1 MALTPKKSRTSAVR
15 LIASTSSPNCRSA
28 IPPGVT
34 ICDVLAGEIAMTPSG
49 MPSTMFTVNGS
60 VAGAP
65 LVYVMFAAI
74 SGKLAPLKEGLNV
87 HASTAE
93 QPPDCMRR
101 NSASPLSSSW
111 LPIAEASIFI
121 RFRQFDRRF
130 VVEHRRLQCR
140 RSPVVTDRIQ
150 QRVAW
155 LGCEA
160 ASRMPRDTPRHRP
173 G

>member
-34 ICDVLAGEIAMTPSG
+34 ICDVLAGDIAMTPSG

-74 SGKLAPLKEGLNV
+74 RGKLAPPKDGLNV

-121 RFRQFDRRF
+121 RFKSSTVGSSLNIADSSADDPQ
-130 VVEHRRLQCR
+130 L
-140 RSPVVTDRIQ
+140 SPTEYSSEL
-150 QRVAW
+150 VAW
-155 LGCEA
+155 LRSCV
-160 ASRMPRDTPRHRP
+160 T
-173 G
+173 